1 MYIAFLRTLTA
12 HLQQA
17 HLRHTA
23 GSFSTLGHLRSL
35 EAVGVEPLRLFTR
48 LHRVT
53 FPRNPG
59 ERQNCSLF
67 RSQPGAKE
75 NCSFYY
81 SLDGKYFTASG
92 ESDSAVLE
100 DRVITR

>member
-1 MYIAFLRTLTA
+1 
-12 HLQQA
+12 
-17 HLRHTA
+17 
-23 GSFSTLGHLRSL
+23 
-35 EAVGVEPLRLFTR
+35 
-48 LHRVT
+48 VT